1 VNEKLKLSV
10 SSMSKIDKFPLL
22 RDYEAII
29 FDMDGVLIDSE
40 PLWKIA
46 MEFVFGQYGSTLT
59 HQDFQKTVG
68 LRIDEVIAFWNI
80 QENWRL
86 SDLKNVEN
94 QIIDKLISLIELDPK
109 PLPGVLDTL
118 QFLKESGKKIGL
130 ATSSSQRLI
139 TTVLR
144 ALHIESYFDFAY
156 SAEFE
161 TYGKPHPGVYIKVAA
176 HLAVPTQRCLVI
188 EDSLNGV
195 IAGLAAQMK
204 VCCIPEKTHFPN
216 PKLTVAH
223 FQFTDLHQLLAT
235 WR

>member
-1 VNEKLKLSV
+1 
-10 SSMSKIDKFPLL
+10 MSKIDKLPLL
-22 RDYEAII
+22 NDYDAII

-80 QENWRL
+80 QENWGL

-94 QIIDKLISLIELDPK
+94 QIIDKLISLIEFDPK

-144 ALHIESYFDFAY
+144 ALNIESYFNFAY
-156 SAEFE
+156 SAEYE
-161 TYGKPHPGVYIKVAA
+161 SYGKPHPGVYIKVAA

-216 PKLTVAH
+216 PKLAVAH
-223 FQFTDLHQLLAT
+223 FQCTDLHQLLAN

>member
-1 VNEKLKLSV
+1 
-10 SSMSKIDKFPLL
+10 MSKIDKLPLL
-22 RDYEAII
+22 NDYDAII

-80 QENWRL
+80 QENWKL

-94 QIIDKLISLIELDPK
+94 QIIDKLISLIEFDPK

-144 ALHIESYFDFAY
+144 ALNIESYFDFTY
-156 SAEFE
+156 SAEYE
-161 TYGKPHPGVYIKVAA
+161 SYGKPHPGVYIKVAA

-216 PKLTVAH
+216 PKLAVAH
-223 FQFTDLHQLLAT
+223 FQCTDLHQLLAN

>member
-1 VNEKLKLSV
+1 
-10 SSMSKIDKFPLL
+10 MSKIDKFPLL

-68 LRIDEVIAFWNI
+68 LRIDEVIAFWNK
-80 QENWRL
+80 QENWGL

-94 QIIDKLISLIELDPK
+94 QIIDKLISLIEFDPK

-144 ALHIESYFDFAY
+144 ALSIETYFDFAY

-176 HLAVPTQRCLVI
+176 LLAVPTQRCLVI

-216 PKLTVAH
+216 PKLAVAH
-223 FQFTDLHQLLAT
+223 FQCTDLHQLLAT

>member
-1 VNEKLKLSV
+1 
-10 SSMSKIDKFPLL
+10 
-22 RDYEAII
+22 
-29 FDMDGVLIDSE
+29 
-40 PLWKIA
+40 

-80 QENWRL
+80 QENWGL

-130 ATSSSQRLI
+130 STSSSQRLI

-176 HLAVPTQRCLVI
+176 HIAVPTQRCLVV
-188 EDSLNGV
+188 EDSLNGI

>member
-1 VNEKLKLSV
+1 MTSTNKL
-10 SSMSKIDKFPLL
+10 PLL
-22 RDYEAII
+22 SDYDAII

-46 MEFVFGQYGSTLT
+46 MQFVFEQYGSTLT

-80 QENWRL
+80 QENWGL
-86 SDLKNVEN
+86 SDLKYVEN
-94 QIIDKLISLIELDPK
+94 QIIDKLVSLIELDPK
-109 PLPGVLDTL
+109 PLKGVMETL
-118 QFLKESGKKIGL
+118 AFLKESCKKIGL

-139 TTVLR
+139 STVLG
-144 ALHIESYFDFAY
+144 ALHIEDYFDFTY

-161 TYGKPHPGVYIKVAA
+161 TYGKPHPGVYIKVAEY
-176 HLAVPTQRCLVI
+176 LAVPTQRCLVI

-195 IAGLAAQMK
+195 IAGLAAKMK
-204 VCCIPEKTHFPN
+204 VCCIPEKTHHPN
-216 PKLTVAH
+216 PKLSVAH
-223 FQFTDLHQLLAT
+223 FEFTDLDQLLAN

>member
-1 VNEKLKLSV
+1 
-10 SSMSKIDKFPLL
+10 MSKIDKLPLL
-22 RDYEAII
+22 NDYDAII

-80 QENWRL
+80 QENWKL

-94 QIIDKLISLIELDPK
+94 QIIDKLISLIEFDPK

-144 ALHIESYFDFAY
+144 ALNIESYFNFAY

-216 PKLTVAH
+216 PKLAVAH
-223 FQFTDLHQLLAT
+223 FQCTDLHQLLAN

>member
-1 VNEKLKLSV
+1 
-10 SSMSKIDKFPLL
+10 MSKIDKLPLL
-22 RDYEAII
+22 NDYDAII

-80 QENWRL
+80 QENWKL

-94 QIIDKLISLIELDPK
+94 QIIDKLISLIEFDPK

-144 ALHIESYFDFAY
+144 ALNIDSYFDFAY
-156 SAEFE
+156 SAQFE

-216 PKLTVAH
+216 PKLAVAH
-223 FQFTDLHQLLAT
+223 FQCTDLHQLLAN

>member
-1 VNEKLKLSV
+1 MLKIENQPQLS
-10 SSMSKIDKFPLL
+10 
-22 RDYEAII
+22 DYQAII

-68 LRIDEVIAFWNI
+68 LRIDEVISFWNAH
-80 QENWRL
+80 QNWGL
-86 SDLKNVEN
+86 TDLQKVEK
-94 QIIDKLISLIELDPK
+94 QIIDKLVELIELDPQ
-109 PLPGVLDTL
+109 PLAGVLETL
-118 QFLKESGKKIGL
+118 LFLKDHGMKIGL

-139 TTVLR
+139 TTVLN
-144 ALHIESYFDFAY
+144 ALQIKHYFDFAY

-161 TYGKPHPGVYIKVAA
+161 PYGKPHPGVYLKVADY
-176 HLAVPTQRCLVI
+176 LKVPAQQCLVI
-188 EDSLNGV
+188 EDSFNGV
-195 IAGLAAQMK
+195 IAGLAAKMK

-216 PKLTVAH
+216 PKLAVAH
-223 FQFTDLHQLLAT
+223 FEFEDLNQLLAT

>member
-1 VNEKLKLSV
+1 MNAALKRSV
-10 SSMSKIDKFPLL
+10 FIMSTTKPTPLL
-22 RDYEAII
+22 QDFDAII

-46 MEFVFGQYGSTLT
+46 MEFVFSQYGSTLT

-80 QENWRL
+80 HENWGL
-86 SDLKNVEN
+86 SDLQNVEK
-94 QIIDKLISLIELDPK
+94 QIIDKLVALIELDPQ
-109 PLPGVLDTL
+109 PLVGVLETL
-118 QFLKESGKKIGL
+118 AFLKGQGMKIGL

-139 TTVLR
+139 TTVLN
-144 ALHIESYFDFAY
+144 ALQIKHYFDFTY

-161 TYGKPHPGVYIKVAA
+161 AYGKPHPGVYIKVADQLQVQA
-176 HLAVPTQRCLVI
+176 QRCLVI

-195 IAGLAAQMK
+195 IAGLAAKMK

-216 PKLTVAH
+216 PKLAVAH
-223 FQFTDLHQLLAT
+223 FEFSDLHQLLTT